1 MGVSVSHRTSVT
13 RWSSL
18 RTPVSHP
25 ISPHPPEKT
34 KTKKT
39 ILEIQKNKNKKETFF
54 FFLVTAQL
62 NYHGVEARTEVMGS
76 DEDVVGAVGPIPKWV
91 LGGY

>member
-1 MGVSVSHRTSVT
+1 MEFFKNPGIPSDIATSSWENENQENYF
-13 RWSSL
+13 RN
-18 RTPVSHP
+18 
-25 ISPHPPEKT
+25 PEK
-34 KTKKT
+34 
-39 ILEIQKNKNKKETFF
+39 QKQKRNV
-54 FFLVTAQL
+54 FLLFVTAQL